1 MSAPAVGLRSERG
14 PALLALL
21 VATFLIGMSAWVIST
36 AVPSIV
42 ADIGG
47 FSSFPWLFSV
57 YVLTMT
63 VTVPVFS
70 KLADTMGRKRLLVIG
85 IIVFVIGSVL
95 CGLAWSMPSLI
106 AFRVVQAL
114 GGGSI
119 QPLALTVIGDL
130 YLREERARVQ
140 GYLAVTLA
148 TASVIGPA
156 VGGLFAMFDLWRL
169 VFFIN
174 LPLGAFTLWLVQRHI
189 HEKVVHRAHRIDY
202 PGAVLITGALTL
214 LILGFLEGGDAWAWS
229 SPTSV
234 SVFSGGIVLLG
245 VFLLRER
252 RATEPIIPLA
262 LFRRRLVVMLAIL
275 GIAMGGIMVGLTAFA
290 PTYLQVS
297 AGVSPVWAGVA
308 VAAMA
313 IGTPS
318 SSALAATLYLRWGVR
333 PTTVLGAVVAL
344 AGAVGLAV
352 LAPFPSPWIVAVCA
366 GLVGVGFGFTTI
378 PGLVAIQESVPWD
391 QRGVVT
397 GLVTFFRSL
406 GQAVGVAVLGA
417 VAKTALD
424 VGEAGEQ
431 DPQAVLVASAAVFVV
446 VAVFAVVHLLGAVGI
461 PNERARVATLEPG
474 ADPVA

>member
-1 MSAPAVGLRSERG
+1 VAAVGLREQRG

-47 FSSFPWLFSV
+47 FASFPWLFSA
-57 YVLTMT
+57 YLLTMT

-70 KLADTMGRKRLLVIG
+70 KLADTIGRKRLLLFG
-85 IIVFVIGSVL
+85 LAVFILGSVL

-106 AFRVVQAL
+106 VFRVVQAL

-130 YLREERARVQ
+130 YERTERARVQ

-156 VGGLFAMFDLWRL
+156 VGGIFAMFDLWRL
-169 VFFIN
+169 VFLIN
-174 LPLGAFTLWLVQRHI
+174 LPLGLVAAWLI
-189 HEKVVHRAHRIDY
+189 HRNLREKISRRAHRIDV
-202 PGAVLITGALTL
+202 PGAVLVTGGLTL
-214 LILGFLEGGDAWAWS
+214 LILGLLEGGDAWEWM

-234 SVFSGGIVLLG
+234 GVFGGGIVLMCL
-245 VFLLRER
+245 FLVRET
-252 RATEPIIPLA
+252 RAAEPVIPLG
-262 LFRRRLVVMLAIL
+262 LFRQRLVVMLAIL
-275 GIAMGGIMVGLTAFA
+275 GVMMGGIMVGLTAFA
-290 PTYLQVS
+290 PTYLQVA

-308 VAAMA
+308 VATMA
-313 IGTPS
+313 IGTPA

-333 PTTVLGAVVAL
+333 RTTVLGAAIAL
-344 AGAVGLAV
+344 AGAVGLAA
-352 LAPFPSPWIVAVCA
+352 LAPFPSVWTVAVCA
-366 GLVGVGFGFTTI
+366 ALVGVGFGFTTI
-378 PGLVAIQESVPWD
+378 PGLVAVQESVPWE

-397 GLVTFFRSL
+397 GLVTFFRTL

-417 VAKTALD
+417 VAKSILE
-424 VGEAGEQ
+424 GGGAGRQ
-431 DPQAVLVASAAVFVV
+431 DPAAVLQATIAVFAV
-446 VAVFAVVHLLGAVGI
+446 VAVFAVIHLLGACGMSRDRTPAV
-461 PNERARVATLEPG
+461 EALSRAA
-474 ADPVA
+474 A

>member
-1 MSAPAVGLRSERG
+1 MSSGGIGLRSERG

-42 ADIGG
+42 AEIGG

-70 KLADTMGRKRLLVIG
+70 KLADTVGRKRLLLLG

-95 CGLAWSMPSLI
+95 CGLAWNMPSLI
-106 AFRVVQAL
+106 GFRVVQAL

-130 YLREERARVQ
+130 YSREERARVQ
-140 GYLAVTLA
+140 SYLAVTLA

-156 VGGLFAMFDLWRL
+156 VGGLFAMFGVWRL
-169 VFFIN
+169 VFLIN
-174 LPLGAFTLWLVQRHI
+174 LPLGALTAWLVHRYIQ
-189 HEKVVHRAHRIDY
+189 EKVERRARRIDY
-202 PGAVLITGALTL
+202 AGAVLITGALTL
-214 LILGFLEGGDAWAWS
+214 IILGLLEGGDAWAWA

-234 SVFSGGIVLLG
+234 AIFVGGILLLG
-245 VFLLRER
+245 AFIIRER
-252 RATEPIIPLA
+252 YAAAPIVPLM
-262 LFRRRLVVMLAIL
+262 LFRRRLVIMLAIL
-275 GIAMGGIMVGLTAFA
+275 GVSMGAIMVGLTAFA

-313 IGTPS
+313 IGTPV
-318 SSALAATLYLRWGVR
+318 SSALAARLYLQWGLR
-333 PTTVLGAVVAL
+333 QTTVLGAVVAL
-344 AGAVGLAV
+344 TGVVALAV
-352 LAPFPSPWIVAVCA
+352 LAPFPSAWIVAACA
-366 GLVGVGFGFTTI
+366 ALVGVGFGFTTV
-378 PGLVAIQESVPWD
+378 PGLVAIQESVPWN

-406 GQAVGVAVLGA
+406 GQAVGVAALGA
-417 VAKTALD
+417 VAKIALD
-424 VGEAGEQ
+424 TGGAGEQ
-431 DPQAVLVASAAVFVV
+431 DPIAVLTASAAVFAV
-446 VAVFAVVHLLGAVGI
+446 VAVLGVAHLVGALGI
-461 PNERARVATLEPG
+461 RNEPAHRPALASHPEP
-474 ADPVA
+474 AP